1 MARPR
6 AEVAALA
13 AAPAN
18 APLWFVAHFLGRQL
32 AYTYE
37 VVEFIEGERL
47 VMRTAEGPFP
57 MEPDLRAK
65 VEQSFP
71 GLQWES
77 RHRASAVVRGN
88 WYEVHLPETATSTLS
103 VRCSL
108 QVDHGEFVQA
118 LCDRFGW
125 LAFDEQ
131 PQCFQPHRAPFPA

>member
-1 MARPR
+1 MAQTYLFFQPARLPLGPGELDGSTVR
-6 AEVAALA
+6 VLA
-13 AAPAN
+13 D
-18 APLWFVAHFLGRQL
+18 
-32 AYTYE
+32 T
-37 VVEFIEGERL
+37 
-47 VMRTAEGPFP
+47 
-57 MEPDLRAK
+57 PDLRAK
-65 VEQSFP
+65 VEHAFP